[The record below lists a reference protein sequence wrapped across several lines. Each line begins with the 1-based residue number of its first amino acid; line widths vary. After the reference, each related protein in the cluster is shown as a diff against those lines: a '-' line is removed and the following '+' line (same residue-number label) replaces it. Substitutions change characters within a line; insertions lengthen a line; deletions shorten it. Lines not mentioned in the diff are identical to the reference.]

1 MAALK
6 PRLGNAMK
14 THSTFTPMNPEDMGW
29 KYLMVPLNN
38 RGAAHSV
45 LKTHVLYSFSEGPD
59 EFETPGLHSVAI

>member
-1 MAALK
+1 
-6 PRLGNAMK
+6 
-14 THSTFTPMNPEDMGW
+14 MNPEDMGW